1 MTKMDDKDL
10 SKLPRNAQMLQLS
23 QMGRRKRVSR
33 QDHDQRRTALE
44 NLTNRVLQTPRKVT
58 KKDEVYT
65 PEKRLQSVLQTP
77 RKVAKM
83 DKKNS
88 QEEKLQS
95 VIQSPPQTPLA
106 KTPPSPEQQTPL
118 AKIPPDTKTP
128 SVTKTPP
135 VKQKT
140 PPTKQTPTNP
150 KKRIRTTFTPRS
162 WLKDFRTEN
171 LDGVNVNSTE
181 INNSKIS
188 VSYHGSDKDSSVS
201 VSVTNSHNNEV
212 QNSSFKFNLLHSTLG
227 SHLGN

>member
-1 MTKMDDKDL
+1 MDAKDL
-10 SKLPRNAQMLQLS
+10 SKLPRALQLA

-95 VIQSPPQTPLA
+95 ACCSSIS
-106 KTPPSPEQQTPL
+106 
-118 AKIPPDTKTP
+118 
-128 SVTKTPP
+128 
-135 VKQKT
+135 
-140 PPTKQTPTNP
+140 
-150 KKRIRTTFTPRS
+150 F
-162 WLKDFRTEN
+162 LK
-171 LDGVNVNSTE
+171 
-181 INNSKIS
+181 
-188 VSYHGSDKDSSVS
+188 SS
-201 VSVTNSHNNEV
+201 
-212 QNSSFKFNLLHSTLG
+212 
-227 SHLGN
+227 